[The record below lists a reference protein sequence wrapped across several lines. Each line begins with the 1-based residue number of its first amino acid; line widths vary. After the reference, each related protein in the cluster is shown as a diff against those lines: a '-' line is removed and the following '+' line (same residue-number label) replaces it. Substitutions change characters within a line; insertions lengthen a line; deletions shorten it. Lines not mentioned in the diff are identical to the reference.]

1 MLGDENLRP
10 GSLDRFHFGRAPLLE
25 LCRPDEEREI
35 LVKMIPGDFQNAV
48 PLDSVKYQNAA
59 PETFYGSVPVGGGGQ
74 GDQIKQGTIRA
85 LPKTISTA
93 NERKWARIQSISYFE
108 SEVGG

>member
-1 MLGDENLRP
+1 MKRERNFGEDDSWGFSERRPSGFGEISKCSTRNVLRE
-10 GSLDRFHFGRAPLLE
+10 RAGW
-25 LCRPDEEREI
+25 R
-35 LVKMIPGDFQNAV
+35 
-48 PLDSVKYQNAA
+48 
-59 PETFYGSVPVGGGGQ
+59 GGQ

-85 LPKTISTA
+85 LPKTILTA